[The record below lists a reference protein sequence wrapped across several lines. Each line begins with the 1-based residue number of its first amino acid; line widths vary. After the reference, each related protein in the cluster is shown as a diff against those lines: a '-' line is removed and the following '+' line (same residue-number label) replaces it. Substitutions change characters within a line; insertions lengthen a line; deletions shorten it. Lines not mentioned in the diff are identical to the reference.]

1 MLIIHKKILSVHLF
15 MGVSPQALKNV
26 ITRDMAIKHCTFRDL

>member
-15 MGVSPQALKNV
+15 MGVGPQALKNGDNKGHGNK
-26 ITRDMAIKHCTFRDL
+26 TLHL